1 MSLPLLSLLRRR
13 RVDLLLLAVAA
24 TWGASYLSAKALV
37 DMAGVPATL
46 SLRYLAAAA
55 GMLVVWLFVRPG
67 VPTRRALGVGLLL
80 GVSQASVLWLETAG
94 VQLTDATNAGLLI
107 SLTIVFTP
115 ILESAASRRWLPRSF
130 FVAAVLAVVG
140 VFLLVSADG
149 IRPPSIGDVL
159 ILAAAVVRAVHVTAT
174 GRLVRPGESTLT
186 LVLVQL
192 LVGSLAFTVL
202 AAPELGRAVARLGL
216 MGWANVVFLGLGCS
230 VFAFVV
236 QAWAIRRT
244 SAARAALLMG
254 TEPIWAVAVGVG
266 LGGERLGVVGLIG
279 AVLII
284 AATYAGQ
291 AIEARHRAGSGAPP
305 SGRPGT
311 CGSCGSMLRGGL
323 KDRFGLSWQIVPMAL
338 LQMHKRDI
346 KALTDAADTG

>member
-1 MSLPLLSLLRRR
+1 VPLALVSLWRRR

-37 DMAGVPATL
+37 DLAGVPQAL

-55 GMLVVWLFVRPG
+55 GMLVVWLIVRPG
-67 VPTRRALGVGLLL
+67 VPTRRALGIGLLL

-140 VFLLVSADG
+140 VLLLVSADG
-149 IRPPSIGDVL
+149 IRPPSIGDLL

-202 AAPELGRAVARLGL
+202 AAPGLGAAVGRLGVA
-216 MGWANVVFLGLGCS
+216 GWANVAFLGLGCS

-266 LGGERLGVVGLIG
+266 LGGERLGIVGLLG
-279 AVLII
+279 AAAII

-291 AIEARHRAGSGAPP
+291 AIEARHRNGAAAMPHPLVPAGAA
-305 SGRPGT
+305 GRG
-311 CGSCGSMLRGGL
+311 
-323 KDRFGLSWQIVPMAL
+323 
-338 LQMHKRDI
+338 RD
-346 KALTDAADTG
+346 AGADTRA